1 MFRLYLQIGL
11 ISAALGLLWFGAAL
25 PWVSALLLL
34 ALALLLIQWQPGQA
48 RNQPTQ
54 EQLAAS
60 VFDTSSNGIMITNP
74 HNQVLAVNAAF
85 TNITG
90 YSAEDIVGQNPHILS
105 SGRHDHTFYEQLWRS
120 VQEQGMWQGEIWNRK
135 KNGAVFAEWL
145 TISVAKNT
153 QGETSHHIAI
163 FSDITDRQAQ
173 AERLEFMATHDP
185 LTSLP
190 NRSLFTELLSN
201 VLAEAR
207 RSKKSVAVLFL
218 DIDKFKQINDTL
230 GHDVGDLLL
239 LHVAKQLRLLL
250 RDGDLVARQGGDE
263 FIMAL
268 PNLTSSSVASLLAE
282 KILRALEQPCTLPNT
297 PQGHTMKVS
306 ASIGIALYPE
316 NGTDIESLLKC
327 ADIALYRAKQAGRNN
342 YQLFNQDP
350 SGAASSASA

>member
-34 ALALLLIQWQPGQA
+34 ALALLLIQWLPGQA
-48 RNQPTQ
+48 RNQSTQ
-54 EQLAAS
+54 EQLATS
-60 VFDTSSNGIMITNP
+60 VFDTSSNGIMITDRS
-74 HNQVLAVNAAF
+74 NQVLAVNPAF

-90 YSAEDIVGQNPHILS
+90 YSAADIVGHNPHMLS
-105 SGRHDHTFYEQLWRS
+105 SGRHDQTFYEQLWLS
-120 VQEQGMWQGEIWNRK
+120 VQEKGMWQGEIWNRK
-135 KNGAVFAEWL
+135 KDGAIFAEWL
-145 TISVAKNT
+145 TITVVKNT

-163 FSDITDRQAQ
+163 FSDITEHQVQ
-173 AERLEFMATHDP
+173 VERLEFLATHDL
-185 LTSLP
+185 LTRLP

-230 GHDVGDLLL
+230 GHDAGDLLL
-239 LHVAKQLRLLL
+239 QHVAKQLRQLL

-268 PNLTSSSVASLLAE
+268 PNLTSIDDASLLAE
-282 KILRALEQPCTLPNT
+282 KVLRALEQPCTLPST

-306 ASIGIALYPE
+306 VSIGIALYPE
-316 NGTDIESLLKC
+316 NGTDIESMLKC

-342 YQLFNQDP
+342 YQLFNQDQ
-350 SGAASSASA
+350 S